1 MGYKTGVEW
10 TSHTWNPWRGC
21 SKLSEG
27 CQKCYWF
34 RDANRYGY
42 SPTEVVRSKTTFQ
55 DPLKWKEP
63 SFIFACSWSDF
74 FHNEADGW
82 RNEAWEIIRNTPH
95 HTYQILTKRPENILT
110 RLPSDWDVGYENV
123 WLGVSVENKK
133 HGIPR
138 ISILRSVPAQLRFLS
153 VEPLLEDVADELD
166 LAGIHWVVVGGES
179 DYTNPRPMKP
189 EWALNAIEKCKT
201 ANVPVFL
208 KQLGGSKKINGHWGG
223 NSINGKTWTQMPNE
237 GDI

>member
-63 SFIFACSWSDF
+63 SFPK
-74 FHNEADGW
+74 N
-82 RNEAWEIIRNTPH
+82 
-95 HTYQILTKRPENILT
+95 
-110 RLPSDWDVGYENV
+110 
-123 WLGVSVENKK
+123 
-133 HGIPR
+133 
-138 ISILRSVPAQLRFLS
+138 
-153 VEPLLEDVADELD
+153 
-166 LAGIHWVVVGGES
+166 
-179 DYTNPRPMKP
+179 
-189 EWALNAIEKCKT
+189 
-201 ANVPVFL
+201 
-208 KQLGGSKKINGHWGG
+208 
-223 NSINGKTWTQMPNE
+223 
-237 GDI
+237 